1 MGRSLKYQLDRRLRL
16 LTEPEH
22 KSLYSWAILEVDE
35 RGQVLG
41 RDQIPWV
48 WTLTFTATEV
58 VLGDILN
65 LKDGEKTE
73 GRVDSWSERSQSR
86 VIRCKMR
93 PGDSHSDKDWFR
105 RTTYK
110 MFGTDRILQ
119 QFQLDITALDTEEED
134 EECRAW
140 GFVAYEYRDI
150 RTQSDDDMVGFN
162 LQVKPATFARYAQR
176 IAEGSAD
183 EIVLSVGMVSGF
195 YSDWSPDVVTQDVK
209 ILAPGKEQ
217 AIELP
222 VGVEFEPPR
231 LGRVGEV
238 RLYINTARVAKTL
251 QSNETEL
258 PDEPRESLVRPDA
271 ALPQFAD
278 GIDPKTTALFV
289 SLQKTG
295 KWIIWL
301 LVLLIVV
308 TIWR

>member
-1 MGRSLKYQLDRRLRL
+1 MGAALDYQLDRRLRL

-35 RGQVLG
+35 RGQVVG

-48 WTLTFTATEV
+48 WTLSFTATEV
-58 VLGDILN
+58 VLADILN
-65 LKDGEKTE
+65 VKDGEKTE
-73 GRVDSWSERSQSR
+73 GRIDSWSERSQSR

-105 RTTYK
+105 RTTFR
-110 MFGTDRILQ
+110 MFGTDRVLQ
-119 QFQLDITALDTEEED
+119 QIQLDITALDTEEED
-134 EECRAW
+134 EVCQAW

-150 RTQSDDDMVGFN
+150 RTQSDNDSLGFN
-162 LQVKPATFARYAQR
+162 LQVKPSTFARYAQR

-238 RLYINTARVAKTL
+238 RLYINAARVAKKLET
-251 QSNETEL
+251 SETE
-258 PDEPRESLVRPDA
+258 PDDEPSQPLVRPEA
-271 ALPQFAD
+271 ALPQFAG
-278 GIDPKTTALFV
+278 GIDPKTTALLA

-295 KWIIWL
+295 RWIVGL
-301 LVLLIVV
+301 LVLLILV